1 MAKQKIKWLLFHE
14 PAELFIRTA
23 EDFQKHLDKLTNN
36 KYEIEILTLA
46 EYQDKYYDGIICDP
60 FTELKEGRVHA
71 SQIFLDI
78 LGESDATDF
87 YALSMPYLFK
97 DHDHASR
104 VFEGEIG
111 KELFEHLY
119 QKAKVRGL
127 AYTYSGGYRCI
138 ASDTPVRS
146 IKDFAGKTYFRG
158 RNPVHAD
165 MIDLVGAKKVDSFTN
180 SFVQHLDG
188 QQNCADLDWG
198 KVNMTQTTYPRY
210 HVDAYKSQKYVADT
224 KHSMYMTTILLNDDF
239 WNSLTTED
247 QGHMKTAGLYSAK
260 TERMQTVADAEEIKT
275 SKNKQKELGIEEI
288 ITWSDEE
295 IEKLSKLWSP
305 LYKKYNN
312 LFSKD
317 ILNKIKNA

>member
-46 EYQDKYYDGIICDP
+46 EYQDKYYDGLICDP
-60 FTELKEGRVHA
+60 FAELKEGRVQV
-71 SQIFLDI
+71 SQIFSDI
-78 LGESDATDF
+78 LGDFDATDF

-97 DHDHASR
+97 SHDHASR
-104 VFEGEIG
+104 VFEGDVG

-119 QKAKVRGL
+119 QKTKVRGL
-127 AYTYSGGYRCI
+127 SYTYSGGYRCT
-138 ASDTPVRS
+138 ASDTPIRS
-146 IKDFAGKTYFRG
+146 IKDFAGKTYSRS

-165 MIDLVGAKKVDSFTN
+165 MIDIVGAKKVSGLTN
-180 SFVQHLDG
+180 
-188 QQNCADLDWG
+188 ADLDH
-198 KVNMTQTTYPRY
+198 KKTNMTETTYPRY
-210 HVDAYKSQKYVADT
+210 HADTHKSQKYVADT
-224 KHSMYMTTILLNDDF
+224 KHSMYLTTILLNDDF

-247 QGHMKTAGLYSAK
+247 QSHMKTAGLYASR
-260 TERMQTVADAEEIKT
+260 TERTKSVADAEEIKT
-275 SKNKQKELGIEEI
+275 SKDKQKELGIEEV

-305 LYKKYNN
+305 LYNKYNN
-312 LFSKD
+312 FFSKD
-317 ILNKIKNA
+317 ILNRIKKA

>member
-46 EYQDKYYDGIICDP
+46 EYQDKYYDGLICDP
-60 FTELKEGRVHA
+60 FTELKEGRVQV
-71 SQIFLDI
+71 SQIF
-78 LGESDATDF
+78 SDNIGDFNATDF

-119 QKAKVRGL
+119 QKTKVRGL
-127 AYTYSGGYRCI
+127 SYTYSGGYRCT
-138 ASDTPVRS
+138 ASDTPIPS
-146 IKDFAGKTYFRG
+146 IKDFAGKTYSRW

-165 MIDLVGAKKVDSFTN
+165 MIDMVGAKKIHDT
-180 SFVQHLDG
+180 D
-188 QQNCADLDWG
+188 ADASWE
-198 KVNMTQTTYPRY
+198 KVNMTQTTFPRY
-210 HVDAYKSQKYVADT
+210 HADTLKSQKYIADT
-224 KHSMYMTTILLNDDF
+224 KHSMYLTTILLSDDF

-247 QGHMKTAGLYSAK
+247 QDHMRTAGLYASR
-260 TERMQTVADAEEIKT
+260 TERIKSVADAEEIKT
-275 SKNKQKELGIEEI
+275 SKNKQKELGIEEV
-288 ITWSDEE
+288 ITWPEEE
-295 IEKLSKLWSP
+295 INKLKNLWAP
-305 LYKKYNN
+305 LYKKYDK
-312 LFSKD
+312 FFGKD
-317 ILNKIKNA
+317 ILNRIKKA